1 MAKMSYAELKSYTS
15 GVVTAAKLSNATF
28 NVTRDNVVGLVDKI
42 GKIVTLDSMFAI
54 DKLAQFDGEYLSFGK
69 TIEEWQQDLIM
80 VQNYDS
86 SGSGALSPHDPTYR
100 PNFYSY
106 TLGRKVIKTTLRNDN
121 IERAVHFVEQ
131 FVEITSMQVKRL
143 QDSMAAYRY
152 QVKREMLAVLISLI
166 EAAYNANSDVATFVT
181 ATAYNEGVVLK
192 DADTPTAFGIVV
204 KKIPASPAI
213 ADWATAVSGGY
224 IIVYSLITELAKPVD
239 DSTGE
244 AFVQSVK
251 EVVEVA
257 GDLSEGNSLNGNS
270 LGAIE
275 GLTLILRQG
284 IEPVLDVKTLAGAF
298 HQERVSLPANTITLR
313 DFGSASNDVYA
324 VLIDSRGMRLH
335 NTYRAVREN
344 LNGQGDFLNMYYH
357 TENTAHISRNC
368 FVKVY
373 EVPQA

>member
-1 MAKMSYAELKSYTS
+1 MAKMSYAELKSYVN
-15 GVVTAAKLSNATF
+15 GVVTTAKLSNDTF
-28 NVTRDNVVGLVDKI
+28 NVTRDNIVGLVDKI
-42 GKIVTLDSMFAI
+42 GKLVTLDSVFAI

-80 VQNYDS
+80 PQDYDS
-86 SGSGALSPHDPTYR
+86 SGAGAMSPHDPTYR

-106 TLGRKVIKTTLRNDN
+106 TIGRKVIKTTLRNNN
-121 IERAVHFVEQ
+121 IERAVQFVEQ
-131 FVEITSMQVKRL
+131 FVEISAMQVKRV
-143 QDSMAAYRY
+143 QDSMSAYRY
-152 QVKREMLAVLISLI
+152 QVKREMLAKFIDLI
-166 EAAYNANSDVATFVT
+166 EHAYNGDSDIATFVT
-181 ATAYNEGVVLK
+181 ATAYNEGTILK

-204 KKIPASPAI
+204 KKIPTSPAI

-239 DSTGE
+239 DTTGE

-324 VLIDSRGMRLH
+324 VLLDSRGMRLH
-335 NTYRAVREN
+335 RTYEATREN
-344 LNGQGDFLNMYYH
+344 MNGDGDFLNIFSH
-357 TENTAHISRNC
+357 TEDTAWISRNC
-368 FVKVY
+368 FVHIWKK
-373 EVPQA
+373 PA

>member
-1 MAKMSYAELKSYTS
+1 MAKMSYAELKSYVN
-15 GVVTAAKLSNATF
+15 GVVTAAKLSNDTF
-28 NVTRDNVVGLVDKI
+28 NVTRDNIVGLVDKI
-42 GKIVTLDSMFAI
+42 GKLVTLDSVFAI

-80 VQNYDS
+80 PQDYDS
-86 SGSGALSPHDPTYR
+86 SGAGAMSPHDPTYR

-106 TLGRKVIKTTLRNDN
+106 TIGRKVIKTTLRNNN

-131 FVEITSMQVKRL
+131 FVEISAMQVKRV
-143 QDSMAAYRY
+143 QDSMSAYRY
-152 QVKREMLAVLISLI
+152 QVKREMLAKFIGLI
-166 EAAYNANSDVATFVT
+166 AHAYNGDSDIATFVT
-181 ATAYNEGVVLK
+181 ATAYSEGTQLK
-192 DADTPTAFGIVV
+192 KGTTPDVYGIVV
-204 KKIPASPAI
+204 KGIPASPAI

-224 IIVYSLITELAKPVD
+224 IIEYSLITELAKPVD

-298 HQERVSLPANTITLR
+298 HQEKVSLPANTITLR

-324 VLIDSRGMRLH
+324 VLVDSRGMRLH
-335 NTYRAVREN
+335 RTYEATREN
-344 LNGQGDFLNMYYH
+344 MNGDGDFLNIFSH
-357 TENTAHISRNC
+357 TEDTAWISRNC
-368 FVKVY
+368 FVHIWKK
-373 EVPQA
+373 PA

>member
-1 MAKMSYAELKSYTS
+1 MSYAELKSYVN
-15 GVVTAAKLSNATF
+15 GVVTTAKLSNDTF
-28 NVTRDNVVGLVDKI
+28 NVTRDNIVGLVDKI
-42 GKIVTLDSMFAI
+42 GKLVTLDSVFAI

-80 VQNYDS
+80 PQDYDS
-86 SGSGALSPHDPTYR
+86 SGAGAMSPHDPTYR

-106 TLGRKVIKTTLRNDN
+106 TIGRKVIKTTLRNNN
-121 IERAVHFVEQ
+121 IERAVQFVEQ
-131 FVEITSMQVKRL
+131 FVEISAMQVKRV
-143 QDSMAAYRY
+143 QDSMSAYRY
-152 QVKREMLAVLISLI
+152 QVKREMLAKFIDLI
-166 EAAYNANSDVATFVT
+166 EHAYNGDSDIATFVT
-181 ATAYNEGVVLK
+181 ATAYNEGTILK

-204 KKIPASPAI
+204 KKIPTSPAI

-239 DSTGE
+239 DTTGE

-324 VLIDSRGMRLH
+324 VLLDSRGMRLH
-335 NTYRAVREN
+335 RTYEATREN
-344 LNGQGDFLNMYYH
+344 MNGDGDFLNIFSH
-357 TENTAHISRNC
+357 TEDTAWISRNC
-368 FVKVY
+368 FVHIWKK
-373 EVPQA
+373 PA

>member
-1 MAKMSYAELKSYTS
+1 MAKMSYAELKSYVI
-15 GVVTAAKLSNATF
+15 GVVTTAKLSNATF
-28 NVTRDNVVGLVDKI
+28 NVTRDNIVGLVDKI
-42 GKIVTLDSMFAI
+42 GKLVTLDSVFAI

-80 VQNYDS
+80 PQDYDS
-86 SGSGALSPHDPTYR
+86 SGAGAMSPHDPTYR

-106 TLGRKVIKTTLRNDN
+106 TIGRKVIKTTLRNNN
-121 IERAVHFVEQ
+121 IERAVNLVEQ
-131 FVEITSMQVKRL
+131 LVEISAMQIKRV
-143 QDSMAAYRY
+143 QDSMSAYRY
-152 QVKREMLAVLISLI
+152 QVKREMLAKFIGLI
-166 EAAYNANSDVATFVT
+166 AHAYNSDSDIATFVT
-181 ATAYNEGVVLK
+181 ATAYSEGTQLK
-192 DADTPTAFGIVV
+192 KGATPDVYGIVV
-204 KKIPASPAI
+204 KGIPASPAI

-224 IIVYSLITELAKPVD
+224 IIEYSLVTELAKPVD
-239 DSTGE
+239 DTTGE

-313 DFGSASNDVYA
+313 DFASASNDVYA
-324 VLIDSRGMRLH
+324 VLMDSRGMRLH
-335 NTYRAVREN
+335 RTYQATREN
-344 LNGQGDFLNMYYH
+344 MNGDGDFLNIFEH
-357 TENTAHISRNC
+357 TEDTAWISRNC
-368 FVKVY
+368 FVHIWKK
-373 EVPQA
+373 PA